1 MASAAA
7 RAARPT
13 KPAVSAIASQARAA
27 TDPEIQAIVRELASV
42 ADYIGHMKNEIAALK
57 PTELS
62 RERIP
67 SANDELGNVIEATAA
82 ATHTIMAAA
91 EEILGAGGLSDKD
104 YRALVE
110 TRILAIF
117 EACSFQDI
125 TGQRIARVLE
135 ALEQFEKRLDRFA
148 KAVNVRDSA
157 EGPDPEEALRQARR
171 EVLLLNGP
179 QNEDAAIKQDDIDAL
194 FD

>member
-7 RAARPT
+7 PAARPT
-13 KPAVSAIASQARAA
+13 KSALNGTTPKAA
-27 TDPEIQAIVRELASV
+27 GDADIQAIVHELASG
-42 ADYIGHMKNEIAALK
+42 ADYIGHMKKEIAALK

-67 SANDELGNVIEATAA
+67 SANDELGNVIQATAS

-91 EEILGAGGLSDKD
+91 EEILGAGALSDKD

-157 EGPDPEEALRQARR
+157 EGPDPEEALRKARR

-179 QNEDAAIKQDDIDAL
+179 QNEDVAIKQDDIDAL
-194 FD
+194 FK

>member
-1 MASAAA
+1 MASATA

-13 KPAVSAIASQARAA
+13 KPAPAA
-27 TDPEIQAIVRELASV
+27 PQPKVAGADSEIQVIVRELAIV
-42 ADYIGHMKNEIAALK
+42 ADYIGHIKKEIAALK
-57 PTELS
+57 PNELS
-62 RERIP
+62 RDRIP
-67 SANDELGNVIEATAA
+67 SANDDLGNVIQATAS

-104 YRALVE
+104 YRDLVE
-110 TRILAIF
+110 TRVLAIF

-125 TGQRIARVLE
+125 TGQRIAKVLE
-135 ALEQFEKRLDRFA
+135 ALGQLERRLSRFA

-157 EGPDPEEALRQARR
+157 EVPDPEEALRQARR
-171 EVLLLNGP
+171 EVLMLNGP
-179 QNEDAAIKQDDIDAL
+179 PKEGQGIAQNDIDAM